1 MNRKLMAAAGVA
13 AVLAATQAAAQI
25 TFYGQEEFRGRAFT
39 TDRAVPNMERV
50 GFNDRASSVVVERGR
65 WEVCEDAGFR
75 GQCVMLR
82 RGSYDSLRGLGM
94 NDRISSVR
102 PVGRDA
108 RALVEA
114 PEPLPAPTYEY
125 RMRPNERTFEVPVTS
140 VRAVVG
146 PPQQR
151 CWVERQ
157 QVTEPARGDVNVGGA
172 VLGAVI
178 GGVIGH
184 QFGSGR
190 GNDAATV
197 GGALAGSAVGA
208 NSGRSGGGS
217 VVVDRDV
224 QRCATEPSGP
234 PQYWDVTYNYR
245 GQEHRIQMQTAP
257 GRTILLIKSAMAGS

>member
-1 MNRKLMAAAGVA
+1 MNRKLLAVAAIAAG
-13 AVLAATQAAAQI
+13 LGATQAAAQI
-25 TFYGQEEFRGRAFT
+25 TFYGKEEFRGRAFT
-39 TDRAVPNMERV
+39 TAKAVANLERV
-50 GFNDRASSVVVERGR
+50 GFNDRASSVVVDRGR

-75 GQCVMLR
+75 GQCVLLR
-82 RGSYDSLRGLGM
+82 PGSYDSLESFGM
-94 NDRISSVR
+94 EDRISSVR
-102 PVGRDA
+102 PVGRAA
-108 RALVEA
+108 RGLVEA

-125 RMRPNERTFEVPVTS
+125 RVRPNERTFEVPVSS

-157 QVTEPARGDVNVGGA
+157 QVAEPVRGETNIGGA

-208 NSGRSGGGS
+208 NSGRGGGGTII
-217 VVVDRDV
+217 VDRDV
-224 QRCATEPSGP
+224 QRCATQPSGP
-234 PQYWDVTYNYR
+234 PQYWDVTYNFR
-245 GQEHRIQMQTAP
+245 GNEHRVQMQTPP
-257 GRTILLIKSAMAGS
+257 GPTILVNANGEPRG